1 MSHAWLSTVVAIAAQ
16 SGAFVDAGPRPIE
29 PVEVEPGE
37 VEPGE
42 PGEHN
47 AARTAGARQGS
58 DDVDAGVPAPAG
70 GGDAGPAGW
79 SVKASVEPPA
89 VVFGGEVDLVVV
101 VTRPP
106 KARIA
111 IPDDLG
117 ATQELPRTARPP
129 QRTATEL
136 PDGRIEET
144 LRFGFLALD
153 VKDATTPRF
162 VLTIVGARAGDGPG
176 APRDGNDGNDDNDG
190 NDGNEGNDGNDGG
203 DVLEVPAL
211 PVRIVVEALPDPS
224 DGGVPDGALAIEPA
238 AGVIS
243 YRVEDHRPWALI
255 ALALVVAAVVVAV
268 RAAIKA
274 RQLAPQTAPGPPPP
288 PPRPAHEVAL
298 ARLDALMPLLASG
311 EVTVFVERLM
321 DEVLR
326 DYLAG
331 RFSLAAGTRT
341 TKEIVTDLLSIAAVN
356 LDVGLV
362 ERVGQDA
369 DLVKFARASLAA
381 EQAHAM
387 AGRVRALIVA
397 TAPPASE
404 PSPPEAR

>member
-1 MSHAWLSTVVAIAAQ
+1 MSPSLWLSVLIVAAPGSAV
-16 SGAFVDAGPRPIE
+16 VDAGPRPIE
-29 PVEVEPGE
+29 PIESDEV
-37 VEPGE
+37 
-42 PGEHN
+42 
-47 AARTAGARQGS
+47 
-58 DDVDAGVPAPAG
+58 VDAGTPTATSVV
-70 GGDAGPAGW
+70 DAGPAGW
-79 SVKASVEPPA
+79 SVQATVEPA
-89 VVFGGEVDLVVV
+89 TVAFGGEVQLVVV

-111 IPDDLG
+111 IPETLG
-117 ATQELPRTARPP
+117 AAPELPRTNRPP
-129 QRTATEL
+129 QRTAREL

-153 VKDATTPRF
+153 VTDTKTPRF
-162 VLTIVGARAGDGPG
+162 LLTIVGARTNETDGEGDGG
-176 APRDGNDGNDDNDG
+176 T
-190 NDGNEGNDGNDGG
+190 DGG

-211 PVRIVVEALPDPS
+211 PVRIVVEPLPDPS
-224 DGGVPDGALAIEPA
+224 DGGVSDGALAIEPA

-243 YRVEDHRPWALI
+243 YRVDDPRPGALF
-255 ALALVVAAVVVAV
+255 ALFVVAVAVIVAV

-274 RQLAPQTAPGPPPP
+274 RPLMPVAAPGPPEA

-298 ARLDALMPLLASG
+298 ERLDALMPLLSAG
-311 EVTVFVERLM
+311 EVTVFVERMM

-331 RFSLAAGTRT
+331 RFSLSAETRT

-362 ERVGQDA
+362 DRVGQDA

-381 EQAHAM
+381 DQAHAM

-397 TAPPASE
+397 TAPRSTEAPASSE
-404 PSPPEAR
+404 TP

>member
-1 MSHAWLSTVVAIAAQ
+1 MSPAWLACVVALAAQ
-16 SGAFVDAGPRPIE
+16 GGAFVDAGPRPIE
-29 PVEVEPGE
+29 PVEVEPAE
-37 VEPGE
+37 
-42 PGEHN
+42 N
-47 AARTAGARQGS
+47 DGASASTTRQGN
-58 DDVDAGVPAPAG
+58 DVKDAGVPASTDAV
-70 GGDAGPAGW
+70 DAGPAGW
-79 SVKASVEPPA
+79 SVKASVEPPS
-89 VVFGGEVDLVVV
+89 VVFGGEVELVVV

-117 ATQELPRTARPP
+117 ASQELPRTGRPP

-153 VKDATTPRF
+153 VKDAKTPRF
-162 VLTIVGARAGDGPG
+162 LLTIVGARAGDGPG
-176 APRDGNDGNDDNDG
+176 AAPRAGGDGDEDDGDED
-190 NDGNEGNDGNDGG
+190 DGG

-211 PVRIVVEALPDPS
+211 PVTITVEPLPDPS

-274 RQLAPQTAPGPPPP
+274 RHLAPQPAPGPPPP

-298 ARLDALMPLLASG
+298 ARLDALMPLLAGG

-331 RFSLAAGTRT
+331 RFSLSAGTRT

-397 TAPPASE
+397 TAPPASDA
-404 PSPPEAR
+404 SPPGAR

>member
-1 MSHAWLSTVVAIAAQ
+1 MSPWLLACGLAVAGQ
-16 SGAFVDAGPRPIE
+16 GATVDAGPRPIE
-29 PVEVEPGE
+29 PVEPLETVG
-37 VEPGE
+37 
-42 PGEHN
+42 
-47 AARTAGARQGS
+47 ALDTADA
-58 DDVDAGVPAPAG
+58 VDAGTPLSANVV
-70 GGDAGPAGW
+70 DAGPAGW
-79 SVKASVEPPA
+79 SVQASVEPSTVA
-89 VVFGGEVDLVVV
+89 FGGEVELVVV

-111 IPDDLG
+111 IPEALG
-117 ATQELPRTARPP
+117 AADELPRTAKPP
-129 QRTATEL
+129 QRTAREL

-153 VKDATTPRF
+153 VKDTTTPRF
-162 VLTIVGARAGDGPG
+162 TLTIVGARPREAIGDGDADGLADGLARGG
-176 APRDGNDGNDDNDG
+176 A
-190 NDGNEGNDGNDGG
+190 EGG

-211 PVRIVVEALPDPS
+211 PVKIVVEPLPDPS

-243 YRVEDHRPWALI
+243 YRVDDPRPWAL
-255 ALALVVAAVVVAV
+255 LALVLVVAVVIVTV

-274 RQLAPQTAPGPPPP
+274 RPLVPVAAPGPPPQ
-288 PPRPAHEVAL
+288 PPRPAHEVAIE
-298 ARLDALMPLLASG
+298 RLDALMPLLAAG
-311 EVTVFVERLM
+311 EVTVFVERMM

-381 EQAHAM
+381 DQAHAM

-397 TAPPASE
+397 TAPRGHDVPA
-404 PSPPEAR
+404 PPEAR